1 MIVETKNRQ
10 TSIDQW
16 EKESEA
22 LGATLKRDRESQVS
36 EKQRERGQKSNQR
49 NKRIRDRA
57 IKSQKL

>member
-1 MIVETKNRQ
+1 MRERVRGFGRDTKERQ
-10 TSIDQW
+10 
-16 EKESEA
+16 
-22 LGATLKRDRESQVS
+22 SQVS